1 MKGSRNCASE
11 TRRLFFRKSR
21 ETRCFSAF
29 ITTDGVTLGGSLIKR
44 CTWSGITT
52 YPTNRKPYLS
62 RIFPRACTNKFRA
75 RAVLSNGN
83 RR

>member
-1 MKGSRNCASE
+1 MNDSRNCASE
-11 TRRLFFRKSR
+11 TRRLLFRKSR

-29 ITTDGVTLGGSLIKR
+29 SATDGVIFAGSLIKR

-52 YPTNRKPYLS
+52 YPTNSKLYLS

-75 RAVLSNGN
+75 RIVLSRGN
-83 RR
+83 CR